1 MATRISPLFDSL
13 LAEKG
18 SDLHLSVGYPPM
30 GRIRGK
36 LTPLREAPLT
46 ESEVE
51 TMLLEI
57 VTPEQKLQITE
68 ELDLDFAYTY
78 GSKGRF
84 RANYFYKTTGLAA
97 VFRFIPPKVQSLEE
111 LGLPD
116 VVRRLAERRSGL
128 VLVAGPAGS
137 GRSTTLAAML
147 HHLNQ
152 TRHVNLLT
160 IEEPVEFV
168 HEPASAQVTHREIG
182 PHAPS
187 FAAALHSAAR
197 EDVNAVLASELNT
210 PETMRLAL
218 RLASSGVLVLAS
230 MYALGAQAALER
242 ILHAFPAEEQA
253 QIRGLLGDS
262 LAGVL
267 SQQLLR
273 TPNGK
278 ARMLALEVLLGGGAV
293 AAMIRQG
300 QMSQLAGMMQAG
312 QAQGMQTLDQHL
324 EQLLAAGSVAAENA
338 LEVALDREAFART
351 VKRLQPGFELPED
364 LKSVTLSS

>member
-18 SDLHLSVGYPPM
+18 SDLHLSVGYAPL

-57 VTPEQKLQITE
+57 VTPEQRLQITE
-68 ELDLDFAYTY
+68 ELDLDFSYTY

-111 LGLPD
+111 LGLPE
-116 VVRRLAERRSGL
+116 VVRRLAERRGGL

-168 HEPASAQVTHREIG
+168 HEPTNAQVTHREIG

-187 FAAALHSAAR
+187 FAAALHSVAR

-210 PETMRLAL
+210 PEAIRLAL
-218 RLASSGVLVLAS
+218 QLANSGVLVLAS
-230 MYALGAQAALER
+230 VYALGAQAALER
-242 ILHAFPAEEQA
+242 ILHAFPAEEP

-278 ARMLALEVLLGGGAV
+278 ARVLALEVLLGGGAV

-300 QMSQLAGMMQAG
+300 QVPQLAGMMQAG

-324 EQLLAAGSVAAENA
+324 ERLLAAGTVAAEDA
-338 LEVALDREAFART
+338 LEVALDRESFART
-351 VKRLQPGFELPED
+351 VKRIQPGFELPED
-364 LKSVTLSS
+364 LKGVSLTG